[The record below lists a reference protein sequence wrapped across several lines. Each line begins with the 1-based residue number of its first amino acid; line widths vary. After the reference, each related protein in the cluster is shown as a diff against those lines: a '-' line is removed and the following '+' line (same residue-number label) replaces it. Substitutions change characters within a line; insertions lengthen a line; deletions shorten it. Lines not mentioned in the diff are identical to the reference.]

1 MAVRQQP
8 AVRVD
13 GNKKD
18 KDNDEENSPDARDE
32 KEASMRQQARSI
44 WESASRPLFVRSVW
58 LERIGEKGRSHRR
71 HFILDYEP
79 RERQRWIQCQRQSAR
94 RGCINHQIDS
104 CELYD
109 QSTTLDDSCDYTLD
123 EYLLLDATKLTLQ
136 RQQQAGQ
143 GPGGMANKMQNGFS
157 NFSGRQSSRHAKR
170 RAWLL
175 SSGKSYQLD
184 HLTDYHSHSRRSSL
198 QDAPATSTHIA
209 NPEERLAERVLNW
222 LDLAGRA
229 DIVKAAT
236 PLQVNSN
243 SSILPRSSQRSNRL
257 NQRGMSFKRISTAA
271 SAQRVVPRKPATK
284 QPPALPSPALNYRS
298 NSSNA
303 KPITI
308 IFNKE
313 GVPVRLNRP
322 ARNIDLCAL
331 SNSASTTRR
340 LAGHLASARL
350 YNGQTATPTT
360 TEETRTPP
368 SSSRGLNATQLDSR
382 KQLHIFMPSLP
393 KKGLLLATTTSSE
406 DVLSASF
413 SDLCF

>member
-1 MAVRQQP
+1 
-8 AVRVD
+8 
-13 GNKKD
+13 
-18 KDNDEENSPDARDE
+18 
-32 KEASMRQQARSI
+32 MRHPARSI

-58 LERIGEKGRSHRR
+58 LESSGEKGTRSHRR

-94 RGCINHQIDS
+94 RGINHQHDS
-104 CELYD
+104 CESHD
-109 QSTTLDDSCDYTLD
+109 PSTAFEESVDYALD

-136 RQQQAGQ
+136 RQQQVGQ
-143 GPGGMANKMQNGFS
+143 AQGALANKLQTSFS
-157 NFSGRQSSRHAKR
+157 NLHGRQSSRHAKR

-175 SSGKSYQLD
+175 SSGKSYHLD
-184 HLTDYHSHSRRSSL
+184 HLMDYHSLSRRSSL
-198 QDAPATSTHIA
+198 QDAPATSSHIG

-236 PLQVNSN
+236 PMASSSN
-243 SSILPRSSQRSNRL
+243 ANGSTLLPRSSHRSNRHSHSH
-257 NQRGMSFKRISTAA
+257 RGMSLKRISTAA
-271 SAQRVVPRKPATK
+271 SQRVAAPRKPASAAK
-284 QPPALPSPALNYRS
+284 QPSPLPPAVNYRS

-350 YNGQTATPTT
+350 YNGHTPSPTL
-360 TEETRTPP
+360 EETRTPP
-368 SSSRGLNATQLDSR
+368 VSSRGLNTNQLDSR

-393 KKGLLLATTTSSE
+393 KKGLLLAATTSTD

-413 SDLCF
+413 SELCF

>member
-1 MAVRQQP
+1 
-8 AVRVD
+8 
-13 GNKKD
+13 
-18 KDNDEENSPDARDE
+18 
-32 KEASMRQQARSI
+32 MRQPARSI

-58 LERIGEKGRSHRR
+58 LERIGETGRSHRR

-94 RGCINHQIDS
+94 RAGINHQNDS
-104 CELYD
+104 CEFQD
-109 QSTTLDDSCDYTLD
+109 QSTLLEDTCEYTLD

-136 RQQQAGQ
+136 RQGQ
-143 GPGGMANKMQNGFS
+143 GGMANRTQSGGFS
-157 NFSGRQSSRHAKR
+157 NCNGRQSSRHAKR

-184 HLTDYHSHSRRSSL
+184 HLQDCHSHSRRSSL
-198 QDAPATSTHIA
+198 QDAPATSTHTHT

-236 PLQVNSN
+236 PMPVNSN
-243 SSILPRSSQRSNRL
+243 SSMLPRSSQRSHRHI
-257 NQRGMSFKRISTAA
+257 QRGVSLKRFSTAS
-271 SAQRVVPRKPATK
+271 SAQRVVPRKPPAAK
-284 QPPALPSPALNYRS
+284 QPPPLPSPALNYRS

-350 YNGQTATPTT
+350 YNGQTPTPTA

-368 SSSRGLNATQLDSR
+368 SSSRGLNAAQLDSR

-393 KKGLLLATTTSSE
+393 KKGLLLATTTTTSSE

>member
-1 MAVRQQP
+1 
-8 AVRVD
+8 
-13 GNKKD
+13 
-18 KDNDEENSPDARDE
+18 
-32 KEASMRQQARSI
+32 MRHPPRSI

-58 LERIGEKGRSHRR
+58 LERIGESGRSHRR

-94 RGCINHQIDS
+94 RGGISHQNDS
-104 CELYD
+104 CESHD
-109 QSTTLDDSCDYTLD
+109 QSTALEDCCDYTLD

-136 RQQQAGQ
+136 RQQQVGQ
-143 GPGGMANKMQNGFS
+143 AQSGMAYKMQTGFS
-157 NFSGRQSSRHAKR
+157 NINGRQNSRHAKR

-184 HLTDYHSHSRRSSL
+184 HLTDYHSHSLSRRSSL
-198 QDAPATSTHIA
+198 QDAPATNTHVA

-236 PLQVNSN
+236 PMPVKSGNSL
-243 SSILPRSSQRSNRL
+243 LPRSSQRSNR
-257 NQRGMSFKRISTAA
+257 NSHRGMSLKRMSAAA
-271 SAQRVVPRKPATK
+271 SVHRVQAPKKSATK
-284 QPPALPSPALNYRS
+284 QQASLPPPAVTYRS

-322 ARNIDLCAL
+322 ARNIDLCTL

-340 LAGHLASARL
+340 LAGHLASVRL
-350 YNGQTATPTT
+350 YNGQTPTPTT
-360 TEETRTPP
+360 EESRTPP
-368 SSSRGLNATQLDSR
+368 SSSRGLNVTQLDSR

-393 KKGLLLATTTSSE
+393 KKSLLLATTTSSE